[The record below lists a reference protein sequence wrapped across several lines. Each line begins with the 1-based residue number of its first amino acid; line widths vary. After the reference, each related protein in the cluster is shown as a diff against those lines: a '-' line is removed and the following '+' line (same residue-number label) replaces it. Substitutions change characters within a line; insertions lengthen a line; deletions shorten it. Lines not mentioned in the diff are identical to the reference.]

1 MQGKA
6 ARDILIKLEKW
17 LHLGSIPR
25 LLQSISQLKLDE
37 AISFVEDLID
47 NIDDHNEEVSSRKD
61 IVTVPKARYEEC
73 FPESAEAFDTIATI
87 PETVTNPQFDQIPLL
102 LQKASDRKPVVIT
115 SVRKST
121 TTGRLQF
128 GKQYVVDSA
137 NEEGVQIHYEHEGS
151 GDLPIPT
158 EVVDNL
164 FRLRGA
170 LNNRKVEITQELA
183 EVCQR

>member
-1 MQGKA
+1 MTTM
-6 ARDILIKLEKW
+6 
-17 LHLGSIPR
+17 R
-25 LLQSISQLKLDE
+25 LAHS
-37 AISFVEDLID
+37 DLMT
-47 NIDDHNEEVSSRKD
+47 VS
-61 IVTVPKARYEEC
+61 KARYEEC

-137 NEEGVQIHYEHEGS
+137 NEEGVQIH
-151 GDLPIPT
+151 
-158 EVVDNL
+158 
-164 FRLRGA
+164 
-170 LNNRKVEITQELA
+170 
-183 EVCQR
+183 